1 MLSSKAKIT
10 YDPRLRFGRTL
21 DGGGALSVQVGFV
34 VCTNFVG
41 SMSGL
46 PFRMCFAVVDVAHAL
61 PRGAVGVFSVPRAAG
76 ERALLPNIHLGSAVG
91 RHPFLR
97 FWPAA
102 PDVVSDHIDGLRE
115 RNKEEEQGR
124 GRGRGTVVGGVRKS
138 NRDHGTNRDRDDG
151 DAGGDT
157 YHLCVSRRETIYV
170 TVRAASVSN
179 DLGARSF
186 IPTTSGNCT
195 YHRFRR
201 HLLPPTLSTIQD
213 ISHQVH
219 RSRLP

>member
-91 RHPFLR
+91 GHPFLLL
-97 FWPAA
+97 WLAA
-102 PDVVSDHIDGLRE
+102 PDVARNHIDGLRK
-115 RNKEEEQGR
+115 RGRREEEEEEEVQSLEALGNR
-124 GRGRGTVVGGVRKS
+124 TDTTAQIEIEMTEMPGGT
-138 NRDHGTNRDRDDG
+138 HIT
-151 DAGGDT
+151 
-157 YHLCVSRRETIYV
+157 CVS
-170 TVRAASVSN
+170 AA
-179 DLGARSF
+179 GKRF
-186 IPTTSGNCT
+186 TSQYGRPVCQMT
-195 YHRFRR
+195 
-201 HLLPPTLSTIQD
+201 
-213 ISHQVH
+213 
-219 RSRLP
+219 

>member
-61 PRGAVGVFSVPRAAG
+61 PHGAVGVFSVPRAAG

-115 RNKEEEQGR
+115 RNKEEEEEEVQSLEALGNR
-124 GRGRGTVVGGVRKS
+124 TETTAQIEIEMTEMPGGT
-138 NRDHGTNRDRDDG
+138 HIT
-151 DAGGDT
+151 
-157 YHLCVSRRETIYV
+157 CVS
-170 TVRAASVSN
+170 AA
-179 DLGARSF
+179 GKRF
-186 IPTTSGNCT
+186 TSQYGRPVCQMT
-195 YHRFRR
+195 
-201 HLLPPTLSTIQD
+201 
-213 ISHQVH
+213 
-219 RSRLP
+219 